1 MTASPAGMAG
11 IGARVET
18 APRPIARRR
27 MPPGTCPSRVRQ
39 AGATP
44 SWFHSACG
52 CPSIVRR
59 VYDHVGGNAPI
70 AVSFRRLIL
79 PGAAASAALAA
90 HLLLPE
96 AGAAG
101 AARLAAGTGF
111 WFALAW
117 LAARLAAILLAAHP
131 KLLSDLIGTAMFV
144 AALLL
149 VTQFVF
155 ELPATGLIATSS
167 VLIAVL
173 GFALRNTLGDIFSG
187 IALGIESPYAIGDW
201 IEATEGCAGR
211 VTEISWRTT
220 KLMTREGVTLVVP
233 NSLIAGHRIA
243 VYGSGAAGRF
253 RTQVNVPVDATLPA
267 ERARRLLLAAAM
279 EAGRDLP
286 DFAPDVVLVDVS
298 QGMALYAVRFHVPD
312 FGAEMRWRDAVA
324 GAAQR
329 ALQRAG
335 LELGRPGR
343 EVAPG
348 RPWLRPEPPRPEILL
363 DAIDLFRPF
372 TGEERAALADAM
384 AERSLAS
391 GATIVRQGEEG
402 SSLYLLAEGVL
413 EVRIARPDGGE
424 RRVDR
429 LFPGAVF
436 GEMSLLTGQPR
447 SATVRAETDAIV
459 FELGRDA
466 LDPLLRARPELGEG
480 LTAIMAAR
488 QARNAA
494 GPSQPSI
501 ANAPSREDML
511 ARLKSFFGLR

>member
-1 MTASPAGMAG
+1 M
-11 IGARVET
+11 
-18 APRPIARRR
+18 
-27 MPPGTCPSRVRQ
+27 
-39 AGATP
+39 
-44 SWFHSACG
+44 
-52 CPSIVRR
+52 
-59 VYDHVGGNAPI
+59 
-70 AVSFRRLIL
+70 IL
-79 PGAAASAALAA
+79 PAVAAGAALAA
-90 HLLLPE
+90 HLLLPD
-96 AGAAG
+96 AGLAG
-101 AARLAAGTGF
+101 TLRLAAGTAF

-117 LAARLAAILLAAHP
+117 AAARLAAILLAAHP

-144 AALLL
+144 AALLF

-187 IALGIESPYAIGDW
+187 IALGIEAPYAIGDW

-220 KLMTREGVTLVVP
+220 KLVTRDGVTLVVP

-243 VYGSGAAGRF
+243 VYGSGIAGRF
-253 RTQVNVPVDATLPA
+253 RTQVNVPVDTSLPA
-267 ERARRLLLAAAM
+267 DRARRLLLAAAM

-286 DFAPDVVLVDVS
+286 DFAPDVVLVDLS

-312 FGAEMRWRDAVA
+312 YGAEMRWKDAVA

-335 LELGRPGR
+335 LELARPGR

-348 RPWLRPEPPRPEILL
+348 RPWQPPEPSRPATLL
-363 DAIDLFRPF
+363 GATELFRPF
-372 TGEERAALADAM
+372 TADERATLGDAM
-384 AERSLAS
+384 AEHALAP

-402 SSLYLLAEGVL
+402 ASLYLLAEGVL
-413 EVRIARPDGGE
+413 EVLIARPGGGE

-447 SATVRAETDAIV
+447 SATVRAETEALV
-459 FELGRDA
+459 FELGREA
-466 LDPLLRARPELGEG
+466 LDPLLRARPDLVEG

-488 QARNAA
+488 QSRNAA
-494 GPSQPSI
+494 GPSPQ
-501 ANAPSREDML
+501 AAAAMPSREDML